1 MRFSIFVFIS
11 IFWLSLNAQST
22 ITSRYLDIEV
32 SENKVYTHTTTNKM
46 VIWDVVKDTVL
57 SVKKQVSC
65 IGLQHN
71 NLGAY
76 ISSEGAIMAED
87 ANETWK
93 AIGTVKG
100 TPYFLLFDSKNKP
113 AVLTD
118 KGLYYNKR
126 FFLPTEMHR
135 IGNNEVSIDA
145 KKMSK
150 PTLTYVDKDDNIW
163 ITYDLGH
170 FSELYIFD
178 TKKGIFI
185 RNKVLY
191 VKDDKKETDYEK
203 YLRDYREKQLKK
215 YPFYVKKDQGRLV
228 YKFPTE
234 LPIHYGIKSITQDNK
249 GHYYF
254 SEGLAFSNKK
264 NGFFIYEK
272 SNIPDFYKP
281 IEKLEKDFKAEEEI
295 LGPLTFNTFNN
306 SLYYYSSLGFFRIV
320 PSVDRIRKELI
331 IDPNTLLYNKLIP
344 HVYGHLMQV
353 TEFHFLDEERFVFL
367 TTEYGF
373 GYYDGENL
381 AIFN

>member
-1 MRFSIFVFIS
+1 
-11 IFWLSLNAQST
+11 
-22 ITSRYLDIEV
+22 
-32 SENKVYTHTTTNKM
+32 M

-57 SVKKQVSC
+57 SVKKEVSC
-65 IGLQHN
+65 IGIQHN

-76 ISSEGAIMAED
+76 VSTDGNIITED
-87 ANETWK
+87 TSGNWK
-93 AIGTVKG
+93 PIGMVKG
-100 TPYFLLFDSKNKP
+100 KPFSIIFDSKNKP
-113 AVLTD
+113 IVISD
-118 KGLYYNKR
+118 NGLYYNKR
-126 FFLPTEMHR
+126 FHLPTETHR
-135 IGNNEVSIDA
+135 IGNSELSIDT

-150 PTLTYVDKDDNIW
+150 PTLTYIDHNDNVW

-170 FSELYIFD
+170 YSELYIFD
-178 TKKGIFI
+178 TNKGLFI

-203 YLRDYREKQLKK
+203 YLRDYKEKQLKK
-215 YPFYVKKDQGRLV
+215 YPFFVKQDQGRFV

-234 LPIHYGIKSITQDNK
+234 LPIHYGIKSITQDDK

-264 NGFFIYEK
+264 NGFFIYER
-272 SNIPDFYKP
+272 STIPDFYKP
-281 IEKLEKDFKAEEEI
+281 IEKLEKDFKSDEEI
-295 LGPLTFNTFNN
+295 LGPLTFNPYDK
-306 SLYYYSSLGFFRIV
+306 SLYYYSNLGFYKIV
-320 PSVDRIRKELI
+320 PSADRIRKELI

-353 TEFHFLDEERFVFL
+353 TEFHFLDENRFVFL
-367 TTEYGF
+367 TTAYGF

>member
-1 MRFSIFVFIS
+1 MRFSLFVFIGTL
-11 IFWLSLNAQST
+11 WMSLNAQST
-22 ITSRYLDIEV
+22 ITSRYLDIAV

-65 IGLQHN
+65 IGIQQN

-76 ISSEGAIMAED
+76 VSSEGAIMAED
-87 ANETWK
+87 ANENWK

-100 TPYFLLFDSKNKP
+100 TPYSLLFDSKNKP
-113 AVLTD
+113 VVITNN
-118 KGLYYNKR
+118 GLYYNKR
-126 FFLPTEMHR
+126 FFLPTETHR
-135 IGNNEVSIDA
+135 IGNNELSVDA
-145 KKMSK
+145 KKMNK
-150 PTLTYVDKDDNIW
+150 PTLTYVDDNDNIW

-178 TKKGIFI
+178 TKKGMFI

-191 VKDDKKETDYEK
+191 VQDDKKETDWEE
-203 YLRDYREKQLKK
+203 YLRDYKEKQFKK
-215 YPFYVKKDQGRLV
+215 YPFYVKKDQGKMV

-281 IEKLEKDFKAEEEI
+281 IEKLEKDFKSEEEI
-295 LGPLTFNTFNN
+295 LGPLTFNPFNN

-320 PSVDRIRKELI
+320 PSADRIRKELI

-344 HVYGHLMQV
+344 HVFGHLMQV
-353 TEFHFLDEERFVFL
+353 TEFHFLDKERFVFL